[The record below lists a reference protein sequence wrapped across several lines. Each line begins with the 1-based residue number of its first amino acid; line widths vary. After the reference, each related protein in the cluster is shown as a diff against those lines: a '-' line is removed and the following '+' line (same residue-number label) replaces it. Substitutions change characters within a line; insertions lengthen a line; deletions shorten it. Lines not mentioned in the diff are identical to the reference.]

1 MEIYDE
7 EDLSEYERERQRNII
22 SNYEFMRDCGK
33 NILYQRECKLIS
45 IKFSVSR

>member
-33 NILYQRECKLIS
+33 NIFFSEFVFVIS
-45 IKFSVSR
+45 NFNYSF